1 MLGLIEASDILGFVL
16 ENSYLAMFTILFLCG
31 CGLPLPEEIPLIASG
46 VVVGF
51 GKADFWVASA
61 TCIAAILSG
70 DTLVFFVGRHVSA
83 RYPKS
88 WFVRFINN
96 PKIEGFF
103 AKHGRKTVFFA
114 RFFAGVRMG
123 VYAYAGQH
131 GMKWPRFIVIDLLGA
146 LISGPASVW
155 LGKYAA
161 ERLGDTPEEALDHA
175 QEILHDY
182 KPWIVGGIVLFIAF
196 IVGFAVWK
204 TRGVRRQIKS
214 VSRKTGPDTA
224 PTEGTVE
231 VTTPSGTTDPEARPD
246 A

>member
-1 MLGLIEASDILGFVL
+1 MLGLIEASEILEFVL
-16 ENSYLAMFTILFLCG
+16 ENGPLAMFVILFLCG

-51 GKADFWVASA
+51 GKTDFWSASVACVA
-61 TCIAAILSG
+61 GILAG
-70 DTLVFFVGRHVSA
+70 DALIFLVGRYVGT

-88 WFVRFINN
+88 VFVRFINN

-103 AKHGRKTVFFA
+103 AKHGKKTVFFA

-131 GMKWPRFIVIDLLGA
+131 GMKFPRFIALDLLGA
-146 LISGPASVW
+146 LISGPTSIW

-161 ERLGDTPEEALDHA
+161 ERLGDTPEKALAHA
-175 QEILHDY
+175 QELLHDY
-182 KPWIVGGIVLFIAF
+182 KPLIVGGIVLLIAF
-196 IVGFAVWK
+196 IIGFAVWK
-204 TRGVRRQIKS
+204 TLSLRKQLKS
-214 VSRKTGPDTA
+214 VSTKTDADIARNENVG
-224 PTEGTVE
+224 
-231 VTTPSGTTDPEARPD
+231 VTTPRDTSDPEARPD